1 MKASIGRI
9 LLINFIVFGVAGCL
23 VDTEQP
29 AKTNEPH
36 WADTAI
42 WYALFP
48 ERFANGDS
56 ANDPAA
62 GIVLDGQSIPNW
74 AVTSWTQSWWEPDP
88 WMRLPEKS
96 FRDETAFRR
105 YGGDL
110 QGVLDKLDYLKA
122 LGITAIWFNPIFD
135 AQSLHKYDASSYHHI
150 DRFFGPNPDFD
161 LQTMQSENPSDPST
175 WKWTSADSLF
185 LKVIEEAHKRNM
197 KIILDGVFNHTGRH
211 FWAFKDILEKGSR
224 SSFANWYNIQEY
236 DDPATAEDEMRYVG
250 WWGIRA
256 LPSFRQTEN
265 DIVAPVKAHIF
276 EITKRWMDPNQDGD
290 PSDGID
296 GWRLDVAEELPTG
309 FWQDWNAWV
318 RNINP
323 DAYTVAESWSDEAYD
338 FMREADFDAV
348 MNYRFAF
355 LANEFWVNRSGS
367 AHQYLSQLDTLFAEL
382 GHTYLFKTQNLL
394 GSHDTAR
401 FLSMLANEGRGY
413 DRMGQPEEGFMIG
426 KPDSLVYERF
436 KLAVFHQMTL
446 PGSPLIYNGDE
457 LGMWGADDPHN
468 RKPMW
473 WPKLRFHQE
482 KHGGRMDVVEANSEI
497 LRFYTETIELRQTYS
512 ALKRGDF
519 IPFAVGKVSI
529 LAYER
534 KDEMQHL
541 LVMINTDS
549 VAHSIPLDGNWRVA
563 YKHNQVQ
570 LSSDS
575 LNLGATS
582 ATLLLSL

>member
-1 MKASIGRI
+1 
-9 LLINFIVFGVAGCL
+9 
-23 VDTEQP
+23 
-29 AKTNEPH
+29 
-36 WADTAI
+36 
-42 WYALFP
+42 
-48 ERFANGDS
+48 
-56 ANDPAA
+56 
-62 GIVLDGQSIPNW
+62 
-74 AVTSWTQSWWEPDP
+74 
-88 WMRLPEKS
+88 
-96 FRDETAFRR
+96 
-105 YGGDL
+105 
-110 QGVLDKLDYLKA
+110 
-122 LGITAIWFNPIFD
+122 
-135 AQSLHKYDASSYHHI
+135 
-150 DRFFGPNPDFD
+150 
-161 LQTMQSENPSDPST
+161 MQSENPSDPST

-185 LKVIEEAHKRNM
+185 LKVIEEAHKRDM

-224 SSFANWYNIQEY
+224 SSFASWYNIQQY
-236 DDPATAEDEMRYVG
+236 DDPATAEDEMRYEG

-256 LPSFRQTEN
+256 LPSFRQTKN
-265 DIVAPVKAHIF
+265 DIAAPVKTHIF

-318 RNINP
+318 RVINP
-323 DAYTVAESWSDEAYD
+323 DAYTVAESWSDKAYD

-355 LANEFWVNRSGS
+355 LANEFWVNRNGSGY
-367 AHQYLSQLDTLFAEL
+367 QYLSQLDTLFTEL

-401 FLSMLANEGRGY
+401 FLSMLANEGRAY
-413 DRMGQPEEGFMIG
+413 DRLGQPDEGFKTG
-426 KPDSLVYERF
+426 KPDPLVYERF
-436 KLAVFHQMTL
+436 KLAIFSQMTL

-473 WPKLRFHQE
+473 WPEHRFQQE
-482 KHGGRMDVVEANSEI
+482 EHGGKVDVVEANTEM
-497 LRFYTETIELRQTYS
+497 LRFYSQIIELRQSYS
-512 ALKRGDF
+512 ALKGGDF
-519 IPFAVGKVSI
+519 IPMAMDKASI

-534 KDEMQHL
+534 KDEKQHL

-549 VAHSIPLDGNWRVA
+549 VAHSLPLEGNWRTA
-563 YKHNQVQ
+563 YKHGQIQ
-570 LSSDS
+570 ISSDS